1 MLYLVKHGLEELL
14 SPLSLS
20 FSIAVIAVA
29 CRLTRRARLACTLL
43 VVAAAVAYAGSIAIV
58 GDALLGPLEHRYPP
72 LRPEWSL
79 PAVGYVVVLGAGY
92 QPHGGVPT
100 TAALNGDSL
109 ARVVEGVRLVRLLNA
124 ARLVVTG
131 GAPSGHSTSAQ
142 GYAEMARELGV
153 PEGSLILVDTPLDT
167 GAEARSVAA
176 LVAATPF
183 ILVTSAYHMPRAM
196 LEMRHAGLE
205 PIPAPTGQLVDG
217 PNGAHLYAW
226 LPSSNALRKVER
238 ALHEYVGLAVLGLGR
253 G

>member
-1 MLYLVKHGLEELL
+1 MLYLVKHWLEALL

-43 VVAAAVAYAGSIAIV
+43 MVAAAVVYAGSIAVV

-72 LRPEWSL
+72 LRPESSL
-79 PAVGYVVVLGAGY
+79 PAAGYVVVLGGGY
-92 QPHGGVPT
+92 APHDGVPT
-100 TAALNGDSL
+100 TAALSEDSL
-109 ARVVEGVRLVRLLNA
+109 ARVVEGVRLLRRLNA

-131 GAPSGHSTSAQ
+131 GAPSGQSATAQ

-196 LEMRHAGLE
+196 LEMRRAGLE
-205 PIPAPTGQLVDG
+205 PIAAPTGQLAGG
-217 PNGAHLYAW
+217 PNGANLHAW
-226 LPSSNALRKVER
+226 LPSSSALRKVER
-238 ALHEYVGLAVLGLGR
+238 ALHEYVGLAVLGMGR

>member
-1 MLYLVKHGLEELL
+1 M
-14 SPLSLS
+14 
-20 FSIAVIAVA
+20 
-29 CRLTRRARLACTLL
+29 
-43 VVAAAVAYAGSIAIV
+43 
-58 GDALLGPLEHRYPP
+58 
-72 LRPEWSL
+72 
-79 PAVGYVVVLGAGY
+79 
-92 QPHGGVPT
+92 
-100 TAALNGDSL
+100 TAALNADSL
-109 ARVVEGVRLVRLLNA
+109 ARVVEGVTLLRRLNA

-131 GAPSGHSTSAQ
+131 GAPSGQSTSAH

-176 LVAATPF
+176 LVAANPF

-205 PIPAPTGQLVDG
+205 PIAAPTGQLVDG
-217 PNGAHLYAW
+217 PNGARLYAW